1 MTKFFDFEGE
11 AIPMRRDS
19 SSEFYAEVD
28 GLLTRIVMLLADG
41 AWVVEG
47 VIFTMNILGERQTY
61 RVERIEYE
69 IDLHQR
75 RGKYGQLRRRVLVVN
90 TSNDTALAT
99 LGADALSR
107 AS

>member
-19 SSEFYAEVD
+19 STEFYAEVN
-28 GLLTRIVMLLADG
+28 GILTRIVILLADG

-47 VIFTMNILGERQTY
+47 AIFTINILGERQTY

-75 RGKYGQLRRRVLVVN
+75 RGKYGQLRRRVLIVN
-90 TSNDTALAT
+90 VPTMDEVSAL
-99 LGADALSR
+99 LENSR